1 MVEKI
6 AFVFSG
12 GASLGSMEVGM
23 LKALIEHGIT
33 ADFVVGT
40 SVGALNAIYY
50 AFNPDLEGVQ
60 KLEEIWRS
68 IKTKDIFPFSPL
80 KGIRKIAKRNNYII
94 DPSGLEKILIDVI
107 PCKNLEDT
115 KIPVHVVA
123 TDILTGEEV
132 IFSSGEIIPK
142 LLASAAIPM
151 IYPPVEIGKHILVD
165 GGVLNNTPIS
175 TAIRFGATK
184 VIVLPTGY
192 TCDRREEPSNVIEMV
207 LTSYSYMQH
216 QKLATDV
223 EMYKNQAK
231 IKIIPPP
238 CPVKV
243 RSNDFSKSA
252 ELITRAYEGTQEWLK
267 LGNLESNEVP
277 QLMKFHEHNDE
288 NEEKIRIF

>member
-12 GASLGSMEVGM
+12 GSSFGSMEVGM
-23 LKALIEHGIT
+23 LKALIEYGVT

-40 SVGALNAIYY
+40 SVGALNATYY
-50 AFNPDLEGVQ
+50 AYHPNIKGVQ
-60 KLEEIWRS
+60 KLEEIWNS
-68 IKTKDIFPFSPL
+68 IKSKDIFPISPL
-80 KGIRKIAKRNNYII
+80 KSMLRIVKGKNFLI
-94 DPSGLEKILIDVI
+94 DSSGLEQLLAKIL

-132 IFSSGEIIPK
+132 VFSSGEAVQR
-142 LLASAAIPM
+142 LLASAAIPVT
-151 IYPPVEIGKHILVD
+151 YPSVEIGDHVLVD

-192 TCDRREEPSNVIEMV
+192 TCDRREEPSSLIETV

-216 QKLATDV
+216 QKLATDI
-223 EMYKNQAK
+223 EFYKEKAK
-231 IKIIPPP
+231 LKVIPPL
-238 CPVKV
+238 CPITVSPK
-243 RSNDFSKSA
+243 DFSKSK
-252 ELITRAYEGTQEWLK
+252 ELIKRAYESTQEWLK
-267 LGNLESNEVP
+267 NGNLESDAVP
-277 QLMKFHEHNDE
+277 QLMKFHEHHDE
-288 NEEKIRIF
+288 KEEKIRIF

>member
-1 MVEKI
+1 MGEKI

-50 AFNPDLEGVQ
+50 AFNPNLDGVQ

-68 IKTKDIFPFSPL
+68 IKTKDIFPFSPI
-80 KGIRKIAKRNNYII
+80 KSIRRIAKKNNFII
-94 DPSGLEKILIDVI
+94 DPSGLEKILREVI

-151 IYPPVEIGKHILVD
+151 IYPPVDIGKHTLVD

-175 TAIRFGATK
+175 TAIRLGATK

-223 EMYKNQAK
+223 EMYKNQVK
-231 IKIIPPP
+231 LKIIPPP

-243 RSNDFSKSA
+243 RSNDFSKSG
-252 ELITRAYEGTQEWLK
+252 ELITSAYDETKKWLK
-267 LGNLESNEVP
+267 EGNLESDEVP
-277 QLMKFHEHNDE
+277 QLIKFHDHDDD
-288 NEEKIRIF
+288 NEMEE